1 MLSYK
6 YNSAWA
12 PILHVAGVL
21 FSVCGKHASAVLV
34 PLLKTVVE
42 LKEAIESI
50 DTTAGGSTKTA
61 EGSTQPIITCVCTIP
76 TYFAANNGTRR
87 LFCSQ

>member
-1 MLSYK
+1 MLAYK

-21 FSVCGKHASAVLV
+21 FSVCGKHAAAVLG

-50 DTTAGGSTKTA
+50 DTTGSTKTA
-61 EGSTQPIITCVCTIP
+61 EGKI
-76 TYFAANNGTRR
+76 
-87 LFCSQ
+87 